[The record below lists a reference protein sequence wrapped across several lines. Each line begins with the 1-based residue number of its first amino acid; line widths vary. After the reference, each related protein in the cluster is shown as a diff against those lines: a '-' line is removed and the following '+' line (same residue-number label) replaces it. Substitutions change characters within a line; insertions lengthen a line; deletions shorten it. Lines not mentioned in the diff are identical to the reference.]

1 MLKMNAAD
9 LSTNDLR
16 DAVLAECSRFGCVS
30 YVRVM
35 TSPDYTAAMV
45 RMSNTTETSELLE
58 SLGETMVGES
68 VFIWIE
74 HAVTRGTQSSVSR

>member
-1 MLKMNAAD
+1 MLKLNAGD
-9 LSTNDLR
+9 LSTTDLR
-16 DAVLAECSRFGCVS
+16 DAVLAQCSRFGCVS
-30 YVRVM
+30 YVNVM

-45 RMSNTTETSELLE
+45 RMSNTTETSRLLE

-74 HAVTRGTQSSVSR
+74 